1 MRKTFLFLSI
11 IVVLAFSL
19 GVFAFQSEPDGFRGL
34 KWGET
39 PHWRYM
45 EIGETGSSGGY
56 YYTKYPIGYEEV
68 TWCTWKNDKLY
79 IGPAELGSIRYVFY
93 RSEFMEVQIWVKYGG
108 FDDLKSVLIL
118 KFGEPQEIQSKPFRH
133 AEYGETERVTY
144 VWIGEKAGIEFE
156 VLLKWYG
163 YGRDRYL
170 SYAPKPGLLR
180 IYSVE
185 ISNEFEKVMKR
196 KREEAYRKREQAII
210 EGLDDFSRPKEE
222 QKELDIEEQMRK
234 IVLQE
239 KEEAER
245 EKESDIEGPIGGR
258 GVVRWVQPGFPRS
271 AEDLGMRDGKVRV
284 KIWVLSSGE
293 VVETAIIQTSNVPE
307 FDQDAAEALR
317 KCRFEE
323 IEAEEKQW
331 GIVTF
336 RFEAE

>member
-1 MRKTFLFLSI
+1 MRRKGRR
-11 IVVLAFSL
+11 IVVLVAAIFMLLVFSV
-19 GVFAFQSEPDGFRGL
+19 GAFAFQNELDGFRGL

-45 EIGETGSSGGY
+45 EIGETESSGGY
-56 YYTKYPIGYEEV
+56 YYTKYPIALDEEV

-93 RSEFMEVQIWVKYGG
+93 GNEFMEVQIWVKFGG
-108 FDDLKSVLIL
+108 FDDLKSVLML
-118 KFGEPQEIQSKPFRH
+118 KFGKPQEIQSKPFRH
-133 AEYGETERVTY
+133 ADYGETERVTY

-170 SYAPKPGLLR
+170 SYAPKPGFLR

-222 QKELDIEEQMRK
+222 QKELDIEGPIAGRK
-234 IVLQE
+234 IL
-239 KEEAER
+239 
-245 EKESDIEGPIGGR
+245 
-258 GVVRWVQPGFPRS
+258 RWVVPGFPRS
-271 AEDLGMRDGKVRV
+271 AEEQGKMDGKVRV
-284 KIWVLSSGE
+284 KFWVLSSGE
-293 VVETAIIQTSNVPE
+293 VVETVIMHTSNVPE
-307 FDQDAAEALR
+307 FDQDASRALR
-317 KCRFEE
+317 KSRFEE
-323 IEAEEKQW
+323 IKEEERQW

-336 RFEAE
+336 YFEKK